1 MSYSI
6 AEENYIK
13 AIWRLQQQ
21 TSPVSTNDLANA
33 LQTRPAS
40 VTDMLKRLHEKK
52 ILHHEPYHGVT
63 LSNEGKKI
71 ALHIIRRHRLWE
83 FFLAEKLQFGW
94 DQVHAIAEEL
104 EHVSSNELIDRLDAY
119 LAYPK
124 TDPHGDPIPD
134 RSGKIEAS
142 KRKALHTLPLHT
154 KATVCAVTDQSSDIL
169 ELLQHKKITIG
180 TKVEIIKRFAFDA
193 SMELSINNELTVPI
207 TAQLAQNILVII

>member
-1 MSYSI
+1 MSYTI

-21 TSPVSTNDLANA
+21 ASPVSTNDLSTA

-63 LSNEGKKI
+63 LSNEGKKM

-83 FFLAEKLQFGW
+83 FFLVEKLQFGW

-104 EHVSSNELIDRLDAY
+104 EHVSSKELIDRLDAY
-119 LAYPK
+119 LDFPK
-124 TDPHGDPIPD
+124 ADPHGDPIPD
-134 RSGKIEAS
+134 RSGKMETS
-142 KRKALHTLPLHT
+142 KRKALDTLPLHT
-154 KATVCAVTDQSSDIL
+154 KAKISAVTDQSSDIL
-169 ELLQHKKITIG
+169 ELLQHKKINIG
-180 TKVEIIKRFAFDA
+180 TQVEITKRFAFDA
-193 SMELSINNELTVPI
+193 SMEIKINNDFTTPI
-207 TAQLAQNILVII
+207 TAQLAQNILVTI

>member
-1 MSYSI
+1 MRYSI

-21 TSPVSTNDLANA
+21 QSPVSTNDLAGV
-33 LQTRPAS
+33 LQTRAAS

-83 FFLAEKLQFGW
+83 FFLAEKLQFSW

-104 EHVSSNELIDRLDAY
+104 EHVSSKELIDRLDAY
-119 LAYPK
+119 LNFPK
-124 TDPHGDPIPD
+124 ADPHGDPIPD
-134 RSGKIEAS
+134 RSGKIDAT
-142 KRKALHTLPLHT
+142 KRKSLHSVPLNT
-154 KATVCAVTDQSSDIL
+154 KAVVCGVTDQSTAIL
-169 ELLQHKKITIG
+169 ELLQHKRIAIG
-180 TKVEIIKRFAFDA
+180 STVEMIQRFVFDG
-193 SMELSINNELTVPI
+193 SFEIRINEKTTTQI
-207 TAQLAQNILVII
+207 TAQLAQNILVTI